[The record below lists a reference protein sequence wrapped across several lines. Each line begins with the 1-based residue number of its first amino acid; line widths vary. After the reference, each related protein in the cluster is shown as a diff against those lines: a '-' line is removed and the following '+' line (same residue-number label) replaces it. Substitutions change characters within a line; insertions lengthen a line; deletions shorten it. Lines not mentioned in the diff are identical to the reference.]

1 MIRRT
6 GKIALEVVGVAVA
19 ATAVLLAVLAWR
31 LSSGPVSVSF
41 LGGMIEDAAGPSLQ
55 GGALDIGDTVL
66 LWSADDRR
74 LSLRLMEVR
83 LTGADG
89 NDIAFVPQL
98 AFQISLPALFR
109 GVLAPTSVDFH
120 GVSATLLRRPGTGI
134 TLAMAGADT
143 PAQPVDP
150 EAAAFV
156 ARLIDGLSSGDETGT
171 PLDYLTH
178 VGIRDGT
185 LRLVDEVNGVAF
197 DAPSANLVVFR
208 GEGGLGATLRAN
220 ISIDDT
226 TTTVEM
232 TGMLPSGS
240 DIARIDARAA
250 NVVPAAFARMSPAFA
265 DYAVFD
271 APVEARG
278 ELQIKAN
285 GDMVAA
291 RLTLD
296 AGRGEINL
304 PDPWDASIP
313 IEKAHAEVEFDGV
326 GRRVD
331 LIAAKFEA
339 GPHSAVLTGRL
350 DYRIADGLN
359 IAGTTVDLAASNI
372 HTEIP
377 GFFEGP
383 VDIESARLKG
393 DFDFDALTAEIEELS
408 IGTAGGGLSV
418 NGTVRDAERSP
429 AVRLSGRLDA
439 MPLDAF
445 KAIWPLPLAKGAR
458 DWVGLNLSGGDV
470 TGGSFEI
477 DMPAGMI
484 DDADDR
490 IPIPDENLQ
499 VEFAVSGATLR
510 YIGEM
515 PPMEN
520 VVANGRV
527 IGNRFDA
534 WVSSAQIELEDGGR
548 LAVSEGHFDAD
559 ELNRK
564 GAPGHIAFTVDGAT
578 ADILALLDHEPL
590 NLIRNFGIDPRSVAG
605 TGRVVGRLELPL
617 VKTVTIADVDFGGT
631 ASATDLAIPNILE
644 NVSIT
649 SGTLDIDVS
658 RAGLVAR
665 GPVGINGAPSLD
677 LEWRESFVRESG
689 VGSSYRLSGVLDDD
703 GRKAVGVGLDDF
715 LDGPAAFDATFTGDG
730 REVNRANVK
739 ADLTNAVVKLGYAS
753 WSKTPGVPAAAELRL
768 AFLTG
773 GGFRV
778 ADFKLTGEEMEA
790 HGNFT
795 LGPDGRLTEADFPAV
810 KLGPDNDFSFAAGPA
825 DDAAVAMSIGGA
837 RFDARQILS
846 DIISG
851 SDKNGEEA
859 EVADEQTPLLSPD
872 AVADPARRTTIR
884 AEIARATGNNDTM
897 FRAVS
902 ANVVQV
908 DGRLWSL
915 NVTAVDP
922 QEAPLTARIGPDDTG
937 VRHLAVAS
945 NDAGVVFRA
954 LDFTNSMRGGTLSA
968 TGVYD
973 DTVAGSPLNG
983 VVTIDAFRIAN
994 APVLANILT
1003 VGSLTGIRDTLNGE
1017 GILFN
1022 RLELPFAI
1030 TEGSIVVNDA
1040 RTSGPAIGLTIKG
1053 NIDRATDRIDMEGT
1067 LVPAYTIN
1075 SFLGQVP
1082 VLGPL
1087 IVGREGEGIFA
1098 LTYRVRGSSTE
1109 PSVTV
1114 NPLSAL
1120 APGFL
1125 RRMFE
1130 FGGATVIDPPVE
1142 RPAADSP
1149 ALPDD
1154 TAPTAPQPDVSPAPQ
1169 N

>member
-41 LGGMIEDAAGPSLQ
+41 LGGMIENAAGPSLQ

-66 LWSADDRR
+66 RWSAEDRR
-74 LSLRLMEVR
+74 LSLRLMDVR

-98 AFQISLPALFR
+98 AFQVSLPALFR

-143 PAQPVDP
+143 PAQPADP

-156 ARLIDGLSSGDETGT
+156 ARLIEGLSAGDETGT

-220 ISIDDT
+220 IAIDDT
-226 TTTVEM
+226 TATIEM
-232 TGMLPSGS
+232 TGLLPSGS

-265 DYAVFD
+265 DYAIVN

-285 GDMVAA
+285 GDMLAA

-296 AGRGEINL
+296 AGRGEIDL

-326 GRRVD
+326 ARRID
-331 LIAAKFEA
+331 LIGLTFEA
-339 GPHSAVLTGRL
+339 GPHHAALSGRL
-350 DYRIADGLN
+350 DYRVAEGLN
-359 IAGTTVDLAASNI
+359 IAGAAVDLVASNI
-372 HTEIP
+372 HTEVP

-383 VDIESARLKG
+383 VDLDNARLKG
-393 DFDFDALTAEIEELS
+393 DFDFETLTAEIGELT
-408 IGTAGGGLSV
+408 IETAGGGVSV
-418 NGTVRDAERSP
+418 SGSVRDGERSP
-429 AVRLSGRLDA
+429 AVRVSGRLDA
-439 MPLDAF
+439 MPLDDF

-458 DWVGLNLSGGDV
+458 EWVGKNLSGGDV

-484 DDADDR
+484 DDADNR

-499 VEFAVSGATLR
+499 VEFAVKGATLR

-520 VVANGRV
+520 VDANGQV
-527 IGNRFDA
+527 TGNRFDA
-534 WVSSAQIELEDGGR
+534 WVSSAEIKLDDGGT

-564 GAPGHIAFTVDGAT
+564 GAPGRIAFTVDGAT
-578 ADILALLDHEPL
+578 ADILTLLDHEPL
-590 NLIRNFGIDPRSVAG
+590 NLIRNFGVDPRNVAG
-605 TGRVVGRLELPL
+605 AGHVQGRLELPL

-631 ASATDLAIPNILE
+631 AKAADLAIPEILK

-649 SGTLDIDVS
+649 AGTLDIDVS

-665 GPVGINGAPSLD
+665 GPIGINGAPPLD

-703 GRKAVGVGLDDF
+703 GRNAVGVGVDDF
-715 LDGPAAFDATFTGDG
+715 LDGPAAFDATFNGDG
-730 REVNRANVK
+730 REVNRATVN
-739 ADLTNAVVKLGYAS
+739 ADLTGAVVKLGYAG
-753 WSKTPGVPAAAELRL
+753 WSKAPGVPAAAELRL

-778 ADFKLTGEEMEA
+778 ADFKLTGDEIEA
-790 HGNFT
+790 RGNFS
-795 LGPDGRLTEADFPAV
+795 LGPDGRLTEADFPVV
-810 KLGPDNDFSFAAGPA
+810 KLGPDNDFAFAAGPA
-825 DDAAVAMSIGGA
+825 DDAAVAMTMGGA
-837 RFDARQILS
+837 RFDARQLLA
-846 DIISG
+846 DIVSG
-851 SDKNGEEA
+851 SEKDDDE
-859 EVADEQTPLLSPD
+859 ADEEPLLLSP
-872 AVADPARRTTIR
+872 AIVADPARRTTIR

-902 ANVVQV
+902 ADVVQV
-908 DGRLWSL
+908 DGRLWTL

-922 QEAPLTARIGPDDTG
+922 QEAPLTVRIAPDDAG
-937 VRHLAVAS
+937 IRRLAIAS
-945 NDAGVVFRA
+945 NDAGIVFRA

-973 DTVAGSPLNG
+973 DTIAGSLLKG

-1030 TEGSIVVNDA
+1030 TEGSIIFDDA

-1053 NIDRATDRIDMEGT
+1053 NIDRTTDQIDMEGT

-1098 LTYRVRGSSTE
+1098 LTYRVRGQPDE

-1130 FGGATVIDPPVE
+1130 FGGATVIDPPVA
-1142 RPAADSP
+1142 RPSP
-1149 ALPDD
+1149 ANSSVLPDD
-1154 TAPTAPQPDVSPAPQ
+1154 TAPATPAPDAPPAPQ

>member
-1 MIRRT
+1 MDKHWERCRFLIRRT

-41 LGGMIEDAAGPSLQ
+41 LGGMIENAAGPSLQ

-66 LWSADDRR
+66 IWSADDRR
-74 LSLRLMEVR
+74 LSLRLVDVR
-83 LTGADG
+83 LTGADD

-109 GVLAPTSVDFH
+109 GVLAPTAVDFY
-120 GVSATLLRRPGTGI
+120 GVSATVLRRPGTGI
-134 TLAMAGADT
+134 TLAMAGAGMEAR
-143 PAQPVDP
+143 PADP
-150 EAAAFV
+150 EAAAFL
-156 ARLIDGLSSGDETGT
+156 ARLIEGLSTGDETGT

-232 TGMLPSGS
+232 TGIMPSGS

-285 GDMVAA
+285 GDMVTA

-339 GPHSAVLTGRL
+339 GPHSAALTGRL

-359 IAGTTVDLAASNI
+359 IAGATVDLAANNI

-458 DWVGLNLSGGDV
+458 DWVGPNLSGGDV

-484 DDADDR
+484 DDADNR

-510 YIGEM
+510 YIGQM

-534 WVSSAQIELEDGGR
+534 WVSAAQIELEDGGTI
-548 LAVSEGHFDAD
+548 AVSEGHFDAD

-605 TGRVVGRLELPL
+605 TGRVVGRLDLPL
-617 VKTVTIADVDFGGT
+617 VKTVTIADVNFGGT

-677 LEWRESFVRESG
+677 LEWRESFVRDSG

-715 LDGPAAFDATFTGDG
+715 LDGPAAFDATFSGDG
-730 REVNRANVK
+730 REVNRATVK
-739 ADLTNAVVKLGYAS
+739 ADLTNAVVKVGYAS
-753 WSKTPGVPAAAELRL
+753 WSKAPGIPAAAELRL

-778 ADFKLTGEEMEA
+778 ADFKLTGEEIEA
-790 HGNFT
+790 RGNFS
-795 LGPDGRLTEADFPAV
+795 LGADGRLTEADFPV
-810 KLGPDNDFSFAAGPA
+810 VRLGPDNDFAFAAGPA
-825 DDAAVAMSIGGA
+825 DDAAVAMTIGGA
-837 RFDARQILS
+837 RFDARQLLAGIV
-846 DIISG
+846 SG
-851 SDKNGEEA
+851 SEKDDEET
-859 EVADEQTPLLSPD
+859 DEEPPFLSPET
-872 AVADPARRTTIR
+872 VADPARRTTIR
-884 AEIARATGNNDTM
+884 AEIARAAGNNETM
-897 FRAVS
+897 FRAVR
-902 ANVVQV
+902 ADVVQV
-908 DGRLWSL
+908 DERDGSRS
-915 NVTAVDP
+915 
-922 QEAPLTARIGPDDTG
+922 
-937 VRHLAVAS
+937 
-945 NDAGVVFRA
+945 
-954 LDFTNSMRGGTLSA
+954 
-968 TGVYD
+968 
-973 DTVAGSPLNG
+973 AGSAADGKDWTGRYRRATLGRG
-983 VVTIDAFRIAN
+983 VERCGHRLSGARFHRQHERWHTECDRRLRRHGRRVAVERYRDDRYVPRRQRACAREHTDGRIADRYPRH
-994 APVLANILT
+994 AERRGHPVQSAGFT
-1003 VGSLTGIRDTLNGE
+1003 VCNHR
-1017 GILFN
+1017 
-1022 RLELPFAI
+1022 
-1030 TEGSIVVNDA
+1030 
-1040 RTSGPAIGLTIKG
+1040 GPHHRQRRPYFGAG
-1053 NIDRATDRIDMEGT
+1053 DRADD
-1067 LVPAYTIN
+1067 
-1075 SFLGQVP
+1075 Q
-1082 VLGPL
+1082 
-1087 IVGREGEGIFA
+1087 GE
-1098 LTYRVRGSSTE
+1098 YR
-1109 PSVTV
+1109 
-1114 NPLSAL
+1114 
-1120 APGFL
+1120 
-1125 RRMFE
+1125 
-1130 FGGATVIDPPVE
+1130 
-1142 RPAADSP
+1142 
-1149 ALPDD
+1149 PDNRSD
-1154 TAPTAPQPDVSPAPQ
+1154 
-1169 N
+1169 